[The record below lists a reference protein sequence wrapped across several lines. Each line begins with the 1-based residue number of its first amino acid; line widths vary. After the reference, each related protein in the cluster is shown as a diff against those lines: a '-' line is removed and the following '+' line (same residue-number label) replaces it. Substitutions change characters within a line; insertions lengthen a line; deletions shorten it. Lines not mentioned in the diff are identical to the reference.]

1 MRHQDASSRVSV
13 LWARWSKHVKTK
25 VDHSEQT
32 ELDFLHT
39 SSSNVECWAFT
50 HLKTLANDLKS
61 H

>member
-1 MRHQDASSRVSV
+1 MHRAGYLCYGYGGQNM
-13 LWARWSKHVKTK
+13 VKTK
-25 VDHSEQT
+25 VDHSEQP

-39 SSSNVECWAFT
+39 SASNVECWAFT